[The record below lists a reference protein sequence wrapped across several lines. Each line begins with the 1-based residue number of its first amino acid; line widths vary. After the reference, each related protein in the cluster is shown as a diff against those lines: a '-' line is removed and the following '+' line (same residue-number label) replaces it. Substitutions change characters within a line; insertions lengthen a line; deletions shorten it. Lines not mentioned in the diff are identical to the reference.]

1 MALAHYRAKYW
12 FPSGVIAAG
21 VPARIFPLESNT
33 LALIFTDV
41 TGTTP
46 LPNPLNTD
54 GAGFLDFW
62 AEEGE
67 YWVNIDSRTYRIP
80 VGTPSNLDVF
90 EVASIAQSTGLIY
103 GGNIAPSGTS
113 ITISET
119 VGYVVDQATDPIRPT
134 LTRVHIAAQAVPL
147 DAGALA
153 RTLTWWLLDAAGG
166 FVQQPGTPTRVQRR
180 THIVI
185 GYSLLF
191 GGVVV
196 FTNQVPQDL
205 NQPYNTFA
213 DFADAAGPFFLAP
226 ARMTPNGAN
235 LSFDVSSGELFFRS
249 FARDTNPND
258 PNAAPTGAQ
267 SPTQFRTA
275 YQTQTVFSPGTVTV
289 LDVGNY
295 DAGGTLTPVP
305 GGPLVATVQRVF
317 CLAQEGVPD
326 QIAVQYG
333 QRVYPSL
340 SAAVS
345 NIATE
350 AFVVNPLL
358 IGALLGWICVIKSA
372 TNLSDQAQAAFVP
385 APAKFSRP

>member
-1 MALAHYRAKYW
+1 MALAHYRDLFW
-12 FPSGVIAAG
+12 FPSGALAAN
-21 VPARIFPLESNT
+21 VPARVFPLESNG
-33 LALIFTDV
+33 LAMLFTDV

-54 GAGFLDFW
+54 AFGFLDFW

-67 YWVNIDSRTYRIP
+67 YWIYIDARSFRVS
-80 VGTPSNLDVF
+80 VGTPSDLDVF

-103 GGNIAPSGTS
+103 GGNIAPAGTS
-113 ITISET
+113 ISISET
-119 VGYVVDQATDPIRPT
+119 VGYVVNQATDPIRPT
-134 LTRVHIAAQAVPL
+134 LTRVHIPAQVVAL

-153 RTLTWWLLDAAGG
+153 RTLTWWLLDATGA
-166 FVQQPGTPTRVQRR
+166 FVQQPAEPTRVQRR
-180 THIVI
+180 THIVV

-196 FTNQVPQDL
+196 FTNQIPQDL

-213 DFADAAGPFFLAP
+213 DFADSAGPFFIQP
-226 ARMTPNGAN
+226 VTMSPNGPN
-235 LSFDVSSGELFFRS
+235 LSFNVTNGVVFFRS

-258 PNAAPTGAQ
+258 PNVAPTGAQ
-267 SPTQFRTA
+267 TPAQFRMA
-275 YQTQTVFSPGTVTV
+275 HRAQTVFPLATITTM
-289 LDVGNY
+289 DVGNY
-295 DAGGTLTPVP
+295 DVGGVVVPVP

-326 QIAVQYG
+326 QIALQYG
-333 QRVYPSL
+333 QRAYPSL
-340 SAAVS
+340 SAAAS

-358 IGALLGWICVIKSA
+358 IGALVGWICVIKSA
-372 TNLSDQAQAAFVP
+372 IDLSDSAQAAFVP